1 MGNAVGAK
9 GAVRP
14 PGRSTGVYTTL
25 PGQNAKLHCTV
36 TVGRVI
42 PGRNRKSRG
51 RTFCDEG
58 EKTFSE
64 SMKICKEKDSHN
76 RS

>member
-1 MGNAVGAK
+1 MRPLGEGAA
-9 GAVRP
+9 GL
-14 PGRSTGVYTTL
+14 YDL

-42 PGRNRKSRG
+42 PGRNRKSRE

-58 EKTFSE
+58 EKTFGE